1 MVIIS
6 TSATEVSIHAVSPV
20 LSALAAGAAPA
31 AGAAASG
38 VCCASA
44 ATVHRNV
51 TGAASK
57 VRFRNTPID
66 SIPPKTPAWMRQ
78 HADSVRDVGPAAV
91 ATAPKNRANP
101 LGRQLLYGV
110 DRNRAPI
117 VCSPGGRSEEHTS
130 ELQSHHDIECR
141 LLLEKK
147 KKKKTQQNR
156 MKKTEKKEKKVE
168 KREKK

>member
-1 MVIIS
+1 MVIIN

-20 LSALAAGAAPA
+20 LSALAAGAAA

-101 LGRQLLYGV
+101 PGPATLVRSRPQPRADRMQPRGRY
-110 DRNRAPI
+110 
-117 VCSPGGRSEEHTS
+117 E
-130 ELQSHHDIECR
+130 
-141 LLLEKK
+141 
-147 KKKKTQQNR
+147 
-156 MKKTEKKEKKVE
+156 
-168 KREKK
+168 